1 MFFHKNLCLSTIM
14 SGDGLIDFFMF
25 VDKKWAFVGDDGLPE
40 EVDDGLHAV
49 DDVDHYGV
57 AGRLD
62 DDVVEF
68 EVGLHDFF
76 LGTAPSDLHT
86 LMQPSKLFFVEILC
100 GASGG
105 GAFKKDP
112 DLEDMAEI
120 GFRRIHDPFLLEEA
134 FFVQLADRFPHG
146 GAAQAEFF
154 GEALLHKLGAP
165 WKTAVQYFVPYIFIC
180 LQVRC
185 L

>member
-1 MFFHKNLCLSTIM
+1 MFFHKNFSPGAIV
-14 SGDGLIDFFMF
+14 SGDGLINFFVF
-25 VDKKWAFVGDDGLPE
+25 VNQKWSLVGDDGLPE

-49 DDVDHYGV
+49 DDINHDGV
-57 AGRLD
+57 TGGLD
-62 DDVVEF
+62 DDVMEF
-68 EVGLHDFF
+68 EVGFHDFF
-76 LGTAPSDLHT
+76 LGAVPSDLYA
-86 LMQPSKLFFVEILC
+86 LLQPCKLLFVEVLC

-105 GAFKKDP
+105 GPFEEDP

-120 GFRRIHDPFLLEEA
+120 SFRRIHDPFLLEEA

-154 GEALLHKLGAP
+154 GEALLHKLGTP
-165 WKTAVQYFVPYIFIC
+165 WKTAVQYFVPYILIC